1 MCRESYE
8 LNMEEKIK
16 KAIEAAF
23 VKIKDKDYVKATVFY
38 FTAGKN
44 VLNELKCEKNNEE
57 FKDLLAFI
65 NNNKKNK
72 KENNS
77 GWYRK
82 IYPEKGESDTNS
94 PLYKA
99 CEKINK
105 FVAYCDTHAKGARD
119 KECIA
124 KAGIRQNAWIKNVL
138 QYLVNVQ
145 CKTKTDVY
153 EGVTYGVE
161 RAIKYFEN
169 PSENFPI
176 LSEKHQESIAKYIGI
191 SLDNFDQELKDTFN
205 TILLKPTSSGEQE
218 YSLSKST
225 DCVCDDN
232 LTYIY
237 TTIIYALKSEW
248 DFFDTEFYTINK
260 NVILTGAPGTGKTYL
275 AKKIAAKIV
284 SPDTPIN
291 VDTCPQIGFV
301 QFHPSFDYTDFVEG
315 LRPIQNGKDVG
326 FELKDGIFKKFCIE
340 AVKNLKS
347 KYDNIIKTN
356 EPTAEKIIEAYKKAV
371 EESDKY
377 VFIIDEINRGEISK
391 IFGELFF
398 SIDPGYR
405 GKEGKVRTQ
414 YANMVKDINV
424 FDELLGDKN
433 SHGHFFVPENVY
445 IIGTMN
451 DIDRSVESMDF
462 AFRRRFAFK
471 EVTADESKENILF
484 YSDLGL
490 SEEDLRKLSNAMDAI
505 NEKLTELG
513 LSDCYHIGAAYFQK
527 IKNYSKNNKCD
538 WNALWNYHLQGT
550 LYEYFRGEPDADDK
564 LEQLK
569 IAYDSAK

>member
-1 MCRESYE
+1 M
-8 LNMEEKIK
+8 IK
-16 KAIEAAF
+16 KAIVACFE
-23 VKIKDKDYVKATVFY
+23 KIKNEEYVKAEQFH
-38 FTAGKN
+38 FTEGKG
-44 VLNELKCEKNNEE
+44 VLEELKKDANKKE
-57 FKDLLAFI
+57 FQELLVFI
-65 NNNKKNK
+65 NSNKKNK

-82 IYPEKGESDTNS
+82 IYPENGEPDCNSNHYKVCERTNG
-94 PLYKA
+94 
-99 CEKINK
+99 
-105 FVAYCDTHAKGARD
+105 FVAYCDTHAKRAGD

-124 KAGIRQNAWIKNVL
+124 KAGIRQNDWIKNVL

-145 CKTKTDVY
+145 CGTEQDFYK
-153 EGVTYGVE
+153 GVTYGVK
-161 RAIKYFEN
+161 RAIEYFEE
-169 PSENFPI
+169 PASKFPI
-176 LSEKHQESIAKYIGI
+176 LSEKHQELIAKYIGV
-191 SLDNFDQELKDTFN
+191 SLDNFDKELKEAFDN
-205 TILLKPTSSGEQE
+205 ILTAELLNSIDASVQV
-218 YSLSKST
+218 L
-225 DCVCDDN
+225 DDN
-232 LTYIY
+232 RTFIY
-237 TTIIYALKSEW
+237 TNIIYDLKSEW
-248 DFFDTEFYTINK
+248 EFFDTEFYTTNK

-284 SPDTPIN
+284 SPNDPID
-291 VDTCPQIGFV
+291 VDTCSQIGFV

-315 LRPIQNGKDVG
+315 LRPNQKGTNVS
-326 FELKDGIFKKFCIE
+326 FELKDGIFKKFCAKAGQELYDIYNTKLE
-340 AVKNLKS
+340 KLKNTNKQATA
-347 KYDNIIKTN
+347 DNK
-356 EPTAEKIIEAYKKAV
+356 KEAYNLAIK
-371 EESDKY
+371 ESKKY

-405 GKEGKVRTQ
+405 GKDGKVRTQ
-414 YANMVKDINV
+414 YANMVTESNV
-424 FDELLGDKN
+424 FDQSLEETEC
-433 SHGHFFVPENVY
+433 GHFFVPENVY

-490 SEEDLRKLSNAMDAI
+490 SQENLRKLSNAMDAI

-550 LYEYFRGEPDADDK
+550 LYEYFRGEPDAEIK
-564 LEQLK
+564 LAELK
-569 IAYDSAK
+569 KAYDSAHSND